1 MPKSEKT
8 IDLSQVWQDFQAT
21 LSAQKPATSSEP
33 PPRLVKVVKK
43 YRFAGQEHK
52 EVVQVLETSQ
62 DAKRWPHYSEVSDS
76 SSRKPLGS
84 PSTTK
89 PVDTPFPSG
98 PNAEADIKVS
108 VKSPPA
114 ATAASS
120 TAPSAPQGPSFPKR
134 KAPGPRK
141 SKTTLA
147 APPAKSKKLTTLEK
161 SALDWSKHTSSLTD
175 AEELEAHRR
184 GGSGYLD
191 KVDFLNR
198 VEERKEGVLQGSSG
212 GKRRKL

>member
-1 MPKSEKT
+1 MPRSLRRPLSHPRGSSKSSRST
-8 IDLSQVWQDFQAT
+8 VSQGK
-21 LSAQKPATSSEP
+21 STSKCTRRGTQHSNVLMCV
-33 PPRLVKVVKK
+33 R
-43 YRFAGQEHK
+43 